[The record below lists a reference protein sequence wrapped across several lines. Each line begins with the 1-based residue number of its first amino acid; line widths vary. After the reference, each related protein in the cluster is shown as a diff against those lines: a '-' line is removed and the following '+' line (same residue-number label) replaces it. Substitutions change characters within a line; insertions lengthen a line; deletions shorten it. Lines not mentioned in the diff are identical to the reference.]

1 MASNNKKIKEKKLEK
16 YQNGSAVDFIPSITN
31 IFSQGLGIAPNISN
45 TNGNPFGTNPFGGQL
60 TNNIFNTGQDLQGLF
75 GQEFQN
81 QKPMSYSDWLKKG
94 NRNDDLISKVMYKV
108 YEKDFNKQLEDNKTA
123 FEQAKPLM
131 ANMTALDEL
140 NKMSTL
146 EYNKGLKRDFSDVS
160 NDPRGMESR
169 GIFQSGGN
177 PKEKVFPSIQE
188 FMNKK
193 AEFVNKYTDEAEKR
207 QELLRQRLAFDGLPE
222 DKIEEVLEIIFTE
235 IPDDLDNDKPEK
247 LQNKLVER
255 IKNETGYF
263 LPNAQKEVTDILKLD
278 NIYRTTMGDF
288 NDMEL
293 QMENPTEAPKKL
305 SDKKFKFLKQGGA
318 ISPLQQVLGYKDS
331 SPYKNLPFQTINS
344 NSITM
349 DGVSQPLLAIADN
362 GERRVM
368 QPNSGLHNFQGANS
382 VMEIPMAQNGGS
394 LNLHKLGIFQ
404 GGGNTNNLTK
414 LDTDKGAP
422 YEYYYD
428 NTTEDYYIKTPSG
441 QLTKTEKGSDTY
453 NKMAN
458 TYGTTVHK
466 KETQQKPLNGK
477 IIRDESD
484 PYDYFYDEE
493 TKRYAFRKR
502 GETDL
507 WRIVDPNSSRGAAIK
522 KVVDEAVEYNN
533 GLKGAKE
540 PKGFIENY
548 LIDPIKDIFG
558 FQNGGVL
565 QYQLGGNPKPLYV
578 NPSNP
583 NSINQVYGQEKQG
596 MTEAERSAREF
607 HENEMD
613 SPGYF
618 KKVRDMLPASIPE
631 FKRDYEA
638 ANVIKARKAAL
649 REARNT
655 GATIPSTSGAAG
667 QYNSNKGTVS
677 FQGKSSQ
684 TIDYEGEKLEMNEQ
698 HPHQEVGTNVHELS
712 HASTRGGDFELQDEA
727 NYMKNRAKG
736 TDPYYTNP
744 EEIKA
749 RMDVLKAYAVSLG
762 WVKPGENISKKHLEL
777 IGLKSKLGDGTDG
790 AANAYKELIEKA
802 GLTDDD
808 LVDIWKNIASAP
820 SNTSD
825 VSTMARNGGRLNIFQ
840 QGGYPSNDI
849 ELQNSKFGG
858 LDFNQKLTHLKVLK
872 DYVQQY
878 GIGALKESPEDYKFF
893 VQSVREAQL
902 PIQETFT
909 TDPVQDPK
917 KDTPVEG
924 GSPVGNSEVE
934 IKDKRKEKEK
944 EKEKEN
950 TVEYKDKRVNT
961 LTQRLRN
968 PYELTTERVTIFD
981 DLLAELN
988 SQKNTIQQE
997 QLYRKRLR
1005 DMFSM
1010 QQEQQAGQDPQSNIY
1025 TGRGRFQSGGVPSM
1039 QREGTYN
1046 EDVSRKL
1053 GDLYKSERYQKANR
1067 FEKIGMQA
1075 EIDPLSFFETGLG
1088 IGNIS
1093 TGIPALVEG
1102 TLATYLSQIGFDLGE
1117 DKLKKLKQKSAPNY
1131 QGGGIPILNLSGKT
1145 NPLRLNPQGMYKF
1158 GGLITEGSEY
1168 NKRKQ
1173 PKKNPISGASSTGPM
1188 GPKDIPSYD
1197 SGIRAI
1203 IDQEENEI
1211 IPTDNLIPIQ
1221 TEIGELIILPTGD
1234 VVPVM
1239 AKKRHKQMEEDE
1251 VTDIAPEGA
1260 YILSAH
1266 GRVKI
1271 KKDEADRV
1279 ITETGIKPYR
1289 LGQGQDKPTEK
1300 TLADMMNKKEM
1311 SPADVGR
1318 VVSQKFPVVATS
1330 NPYEAAANTEN
1341 KINRKPYLEGLIQL
1355 SEFDK
1360 MRKGIDTQSKEIADD
1375 VPHAQAGLAIG
1386 LGTALLQGI
1395 TGLFGA
1401 SAQKKD
1407 AQRAYA
1413 DVLRLSQ
1420 ESAAKQRGQLGLG
1433 AAAGIMGTLG
1443 QDPRVNPLVLDPT
1456 FIRQMETRTPQQVTD
1471 AIANQAYANMPDY
1484 RNLPANQQLMGAQSA
1499 YAQALKAA
1507 GDNRLAAYYQ
1517 DRGARNQQLTS
1528 LQGYEDKNRQER
1540 ETARRATTLNT
1551 NQMIGNVG
1559 DRTQGYFDSSATI
1572 EANLGQTQASARLGQ
1587 SAANQQAI
1595 RAYTQGISGAIGTA
1609 GATAYD
1615 YYANKSSGASNN
1627 PNAGYG
1633 SGIGPGYGGVGPST
1647 PSFECIGGQQFA
1659 INLDGSLVRTG
1670 RGC

>member
-1 MASNNKKIKEKKLEK
+1 LTPEEIDKIYKEEVSKLSENEQQILINRAEDWFYKNRYAGERYYGKDKQGKYIRDEYGGVSPDYEK
-16 YQNGSAVDFIPSITN
+16 VWAP
-31 IFSQGLGIAPNISN
+31 GIKNMYPHLIM
-45 TNGNPFGTNPFGGQL
+45 NPKIDKEDLQL
-60 TNNIFNTGQDLQGLF
+60 TD
-75 GQEFQN
+75 
-81 QKPMSYSDWLKKG
+81 
-94 NRNDDLISKVMYKV
+94 
-108 YEKDFNKQLEDNKTA
+108 
-123 FEQAKPLM
+123 
-131 ANMTALDEL
+131 
-140 NKMSTL
+140 
-146 EYNKGLKRDFSDVS
+146 
-160 NDPRGMESR
+160 
-169 GIFQSGGN
+169 
-177 PKEKVFPSIQE
+177 
-188 FMNKK
+188 
-193 AEFVNKYTDEAEKR
+193 
-207 QELLRQRLAFDGLPE
+207 E
-222 DKIEEVLEIIFTE
+222 DKIDYDEYYKKQTVRANKKVRRKEEGGPITPTTE
-235 IPDDLDNDKPEK
+235 YDYLSNVEK
-247 LQNKLVER
+247 LQYVKTLKGYVEKYGFESLVDSDPKGAAFLQSQLEILTKDAKDPPVIGGDVTGDEDIVITAKRNKEKSNAEIPPLRRDVIESLL
-255 IKNETGYF
+255 NPTQ
-263 LPNAQKEVTDILKLD
+263 LPANDNLFKEMIEGFKEQKSAAQREQEYKRKLQLMFAEQNRQKE
-278 NIYRTTMGDF
+278 
-288 NDMEL
+288 
-293 QMENPTEAPKKL
+293 
-305 SDKKFKFLKQGGA
+305 
-318 ISPLQQVLGYKDS
+318 QVG
-331 SPYKNLPFQTINS
+331 
-344 NSITM
+344 
-349 DGVSQPLLAIADN
+349 
-362 GERRVM
+362 
-368 QPNSGLHNFQGANS
+368 
-382 VMEIPMAQNGGS
+382 
-394 LNLHKLGIFQ
+394 
-404 GGGNTNNLTK
+404 
-414 LDTDKGAP
+414 
-422 YEYYYD
+422 
-428 NTTEDYYIKTPSG
+428 
-441 QLTKTEKGSDTY
+441 
-453 NKMAN
+453 
-458 TYGTTVHK
+458 
-466 KETQQKPLNGK
+466 
-477 IIRDESD
+477 
-484 PYDYFYDEE
+484 
-493 TKRYAFRKR
+493 
-502 GETDL
+502 
-507 WRIVDPNSSRGAAIK
+507 
-522 KVVDEAVEYNN
+522 
-533 GLKGAKE
+533 
-540 PKGFIENY
+540 
-548 LIDPIKDIFG
+548 
-558 FQNGGVL
+558 
-565 QYQLGGNPKPLYV
+565 
-578 NPSNP
+578 
-583 NSINQVYGQEKQG
+583 
-596 MTEAERSAREF
+596 
-607 HENEMD
+607 
-613 SPGYF
+613 
-618 KKVRDMLPASIPE
+618 
-631 FKRDYEA
+631 
-638 ANVIKARKAAL
+638 
-649 REARNT
+649 
-655 GATIPSTSGAAG
+655 
-667 QYNSNKGTVS
+667 
-677 FQGKSSQ
+677 
-684 TIDYEGEKLEMNEQ
+684 
-698 HPHQEVGTNVHELS
+698 
-712 HASTRGGDFELQDEA
+712 
-727 NYMKNRAKG
+727 
-736 TDPYYTNP
+736 
-744 EEIKA
+744 
-749 RMDVLKAYAVSLG
+749 
-762 WVKPGENISKKHLEL
+762 
-777 IGLKSKLGDGTDG
+777 
-790 AANAYKELIEKA
+790 
-802 GLTDDD
+802 
-808 LVDIWKNIASAP
+808 
-820 SNTSD
+820 
-825 VSTMARNGGRLNIFQ
+825 
-840 QGGYPSNDI
+840 
-849 ELQNSKFGG
+849 
-858 LDFNQKLTHLKVLK
+858 
-872 DYVQQY
+872 
-878 GIGALKESPEDYKFF
+878 
-893 VQSVREAQL
+893 
-902 PIQETFT
+902 
-909 TDPVQDPK
+909 
-917 KDTPVEG
+917 
-924 GSPVGNSEVE
+924 
-934 IKDKRKEKEK
+934 
-944 EKEKEN
+944 
-950 TVEYKDKRVNT
+950 
-961 LTQRLRN
+961 
-968 PYELTTERVTIFD
+968 
-981 DLLAELN
+981 
-988 SQKNTIQQE
+988 
-997 QLYRKRLR
+997 
-1005 DMFSM
+1005 
-1010 QQEQQAGQDPQSNIY
+1010 SNIY

-1289 LGQGQDKPTEK
+1289 LGQGQDAPTEK

-1360 MRKGIDTQSKEIADD
+1360 MRKGIDTQYSEVGMVNGGNTNQMYRED
-1375 VPHAQAGLAIG
+1375 VPHAQLGWAVG
-1386 LGTALLQGI
+1386 LGAALLQGI
-1395 TGLFGA
+1395 TSLFGA

-1484 RNLPANQQLMGAQSA
+1484 RNLPANQQLMGSQAA

-1551 NQMIGNVG
+1551 NQMIGNVV

-1595 RAYTQGISGAIGTA
+1595 RAYTQGISGMIGTA

-1615 YYANKSSGASNN
+1615 YYANKPSGASNN